1 MLEALFSFL
10 GGSVFRMIWGEVSS
24 WHNKK
29 IDHEH
34 EMAQMRLQ
42 GDLEQ
47 AAHER
52 TMASLRLQSELGIK
66 TIEAQSD
73 ADVAKAEADA
83 FVTAMKDAMKPT
95 GIAWVDAWNS
105 IIRPAAATM
114 ALVLWAFK
122 IDAQHYVMQDWD
134 LTLAGTVLGFFF
146 ASRELSK
153 RGK

>member
-1 MLEALFSFL
+1 MLEAIFSFL
-10 GGSVFRMIWGEVSS
+10 GGSLFRTIWGEISA

-29 IDHEH
+29 MDHEH
-34 EMAQMRLQ
+34 EMVQMRLQ
-42 GDLEQ
+42 GELEQ

-52 TMASLRLQSELGIK
+52 TMASLRLQNELGIK
-66 TIEAQSD
+66 TIQVQGE

-83 FVTAMKDAMKPT
+83 FVNAMKDAMKPT

-114 ALVLWAFK
+114 ALGLWVMK
-122 IDAQHYVMQDWD
+122 LNVQGWVMQDWD
-134 LTLAGTVLGFFF
+134 ITLAGTVLGFFF

>member
-10 GGSVFRMIWGEVSS
+10 GGSVFRMVWGEVAS
-24 WHNKK
+24 WYNKK
-29 IDHEH
+29 LDHQH
-34 EMAQMRLQ
+34 EIAQMTLQ
-42 GDLEQ
+42 GQLEQ

-52 TMASLRLQSELGIK
+52 TIASLKLQAELGIK

-105 IIRPAAATM
+105 IIRPAAATL
-114 ALVLWAFK
+114 ALGLWVMK
-122 IDAQHYVMQDWD
+122 LNVQNWVMQDWD
-134 LTLAGTVLGFFF
+134 ITLAGTVLGFFF
-146 ASRELSK
+146 ASRELAK